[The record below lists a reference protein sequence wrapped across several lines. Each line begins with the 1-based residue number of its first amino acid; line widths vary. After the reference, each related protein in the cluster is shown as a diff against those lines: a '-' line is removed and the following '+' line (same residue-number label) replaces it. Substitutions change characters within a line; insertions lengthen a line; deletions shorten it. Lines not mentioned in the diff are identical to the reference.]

1 MPINTN
7 LNIAPYFD
15 DFDVEKQFYKIL
27 FKPAY
32 AVQARELTQLQTILQ
47 NQIEQFGD
55 NIYQEGTIIRGCN
68 FTVLNGLQYV
78 KVISVTGFDVE
89 SYISGPS
96 TEIISGIETDIDVVY
111 EIEGTNTGLVASI
124 IAASRGFETRPPD
137 LNTFFIN
144 YLNTNE
150 ASSFKAFIPGE
161 PLQISRKKYNG
172 SVLYSTEL
180 NIASIGVTQQTAP
193 TGRSFGIRAS
203 SGVIFQKGH
212 FLFTTD
218 QTLVV
223 AKYTNQ
229 PDDISVGYE
238 VTEEL
243 ISALQ
248 DNSLNDNANGS
259 ANENAPGGDRLKMVP
274 LLVARDTAI
283 ADVDP
288 TFFTLIRYQN
298 GSAVQLRDVTQFNS
312 IAEELAKRTY
322 EESGNY
328 ILDKFKID
336 LDRRNDQLVVLL
348 GKGTAYIKG
357 FRVVNNGQIDFTL
370 DQVENTTVQQN
381 QATTVDYGSY
391 VDIVDISGTVD
402 INYATADLQNVSGT
416 KIGEA
421 HVRNITPSKLYL
433 FGVQMISPNKFD
445 AVVRVVSTGGVITI
459 AANSAVKSNL
469 KASVI
474 FDTGTPYIKEIT
486 DTTIPV
492 RAQVSASV
500 TNNTIILGGAVL
512 NGDEDFGLNQDDIVV
527 VDASN
532 TFIPVLSYS
541 TSLNN
546 SELTI
551 NLDPAAGSD
560 PGVDVY
566 FNKRIP
572 LAIPH
577 GKVSEEPFVKVV
589 YDTNKTAYSLG
600 FPDVYKI
607 ISVTEGPGGT
617 DYTDSFKLHSNETD
631 HYYDI
636 SYMEYIPGRPRPAN
650 GQQLVIKLGVFEVNT
665 NTGKYFFTINS
676 YPIDDVTPI
685 LPVGKVR
692 SSDLDTYTSNSGRLY
707 SLRNCFDFRPHA
719 DKDAVVDYDDLTI
732 SAAGVVTTNVGE
744 YDKTFSGNYL
754 IPAIESNITCD
765 IEHYLSRIDVI
776 TMDSYGKSSLIK
788 GEEDERPVTPKVSE
802 DEIILSQIYI
812 PGYPALSQKEAS
824 EQGKFSCAVQV
835 TAQGT
840 LNYTMRDIE
849 KIEKRIEGLEYYI
862 SLNQLEQDSENLMI
876 LDENGL
882 TRFKNGYVV
891 DPMND
896 ARIANT
902 NDPNYKAA
910 IHFDKKILTPA
921 LSTFALDLKYKSS
934 TGASIF
940 PSVNDAEI
948 ASLSRNAHVKL
959 LGQPYAT
966 NFRNC
971 VSNFWKYQGNAF
983 ISPSHDMAHDTVTN
997 PVPLTIDIAA
1007 VFQDLQ
1013 ETFPITG
1020 TIWSGQ
1026 VVEGTSTVTTTG
1038 ATTTTSTPRSE
1049 AGIFQTLAVN
1059 DGDVNAV
1066 GDFVTNINFQ
1076 PYMRSR
1082 DVKIF
1087 VSGLRPGA
1095 RHYFFFD
1102 GVDVNAQV
1110 FPGTAANTARDV
1122 EKFSVA
1128 GGAVVADGNGV
1139 LRAVF
1144 TIPEGR
1150 FFVGD
1155 RMLTVVDVSQYS
1167 SIASASTSRANITYH
1182 AYNISTS
1189 KTTIATRMPEFS
1201 VNETATSR
1209 NLAARVQSV
1218 TVVEPAFDGG
1228 GGGDGPGADD
1238 PLAQTFFIKKG
1249 MGRGSN
1255 SVFISKIDLYFK
1267 RKSTN
1272 NGVTITLREVVNG
1285 YPSAIILPFSKLH
1298 IAATDINVSDD
1309 ATAITEVNFDAP
1321 VRMDVEKE
1329 YAVVIQPDANDP
1341 NYLHFTSK
1349 VGGTDLTLGPTQG
1362 QSVVMDW
1369 GDGVLFT
1376 STNNR
1381 AWLSVQDED
1390 LKFTLYRHDFNAAT
1404 GTVTLTNDDHEFF
1417 TLSDWDG
1424 RFTVGEFVY
1433 KEVSA
1438 GFTVSMVLN
1447 TNVITQS
1454 GNDFN
1459 TTYSAGDYILVRN
1472 PAGVSDIFK
1481 IASVDSST
1489 QLTTTKPTSF
1499 VVANGTGIPVVAGAI
1514 SHYNKYNRAD
1524 LHIKESS
1531 STLNKRFVAGDVITG
1546 AQSGTRGTIGSV
1558 DNINLSYVQP
1568 LIQKAND
1575 SVTNTTINGLF
1586 TDPANVVNTYSMP
1599 MKFGDNNAFTR
1610 KGVVVY
1616 SKSNNFINPKPFNIN
1631 IEMSNKSNETS
1642 SPLVDL
1648 ELSTLL
1654 AYQFKV
1660 TNDAAT
1666 TSKYISKMIELAE
1679 SLDAEDLNLYLTGY
1693 RPNNTQI
1700 KVYIR
1705 PQHTQDS
1712 AAFDTIDWIELEL
1725 FEGVNTF
1732 SSSSNLND
1740 YREFRYRVS
1749 DVNKDSNG
1757 VLEYTSSAGT
1767 FSSYRK
1773 FAIRI
1778 DLLAENIHNAPFVK
1792 DYRGIALT

>member
-55 NIYQEGTIIRGCN
+55 NVYQEGTIIKGCN

-78 KVISVTGFDVE
+78 KLVDKTGFDVE

-96 TEIISGIETDIDVVY
+96 TEILSGIETEIDIVY
-111 EIEGTNTGLVASI
+111 EIEGVQSGLVASI
-124 IAASRGFETRPPD
+124 ITASRGFETRPPD

-150 ASSFKAFIPGE
+150 TSSYKAFIPGE
-161 PLQISRKKYNG
+161 NLQISRKKYNG
-172 SVLYSTEL
+172 STLYSTEL
-180 NIASIGVTQQTAP
+180 NIQNINVTLQTAP
-193 TGRSFGIRAS
+193 TGKSFGIRAS

-212 FLFTTD
+212 FLFTAD

-223 AKYTNQ
+223 SKYTDQ

-238 VTEEL
+238 VLESL

-248 DNSLNDNANGS
+248 DNSLYDNANGS
-259 ANENAPGGDRLKMVP
+259 ANENAPGADRLKMVP
-274 LLVARDTAI
+274 DLVARATPI
-283 ADVDP
+283 ADLDP

-328 ILDKFKID
+328 ILDKFKVD
-336 LDRRNDQLVVLL
+336 LDRRNDQLVALL
-348 GKGTAYIKG
+348 GKGTAYVKG
-357 FRVVNNGQIDFTL
+357 FRVVNNGQIDFTI
-370 DQVENTTVQQN
+370 DQVQNTTLQQN

-402 INYATADLQNVSGT
+402 INYATADLQNAGGV

-433 FGVQMISPNKFD
+433 FGVQMISPNVFES
-445 AVVRVVSTGGVITI
+445 VVRVVASSGIITI
-459 AANSAVKSNL
+459 AANSTVKSSS
-469 KASVI
+469 KSAVI

-486 DTTIPV
+486 DITIPV
-492 RAQVSASV
+492 RSQVSGVVASNSI
-500 TNNTIILGGAVL
+500 TLTAAIN
-512 NGDEDFGLNQDDIVV
+512 EDFGLNQSDIVV
-527 VDASN
+527 VDSSN
-532 TFIPVLSYS
+532 TFIPVLNYS

-546 SELTI
+546 SQLTI

-566 FNKRIP
+566 FNKRI
-572 LAIPH
+572 LVATAH
-577 GKVSEEPFVKVV
+577 NKVVVQPFVKVNHTTV
-589 YDTNKTAYSLG
+589 KTMYSLG

-607 ISVTEGPGGT
+607 ISITAGVGGT
-617 DYTDSFKLHSNETD
+617 DYTDSFKLYQNETD

-650 GQQLVIKLGVFEVNT
+650 GQQLIVKLGVFQVNT
-665 NTGKYFFTINS
+665 STGQNFFTVNS
-676 YPIDDVTPI
+676 YPIDDVTPV
-685 LPVGKVR
+685 LPSGKIR
-692 SSDLDTYTSNSGRLY
+692 SSDLDTYTSSGGKLF
-707 SLRNCFDFRPHA
+707 SLRNCFDFRPHV
-719 DKDAVVDYDDLTI
+719 DRDSVVDYTDLSI
-732 SAAGVVTTNVGE
+732 SSAGIVTTDVGA

-754 IPAIESNITCD
+754 VPAIQSSITCD

-788 GEEDERPVTPKVSE
+788 GEEDQRPVTPRVSE
-802 DEIILSQIYI
+802 DEIVLSQIYI
-812 PGYPALSQKEAS
+812 PGYPALSQKEAA

-835 TAQGT
+835 TPQGT
-840 LNYTMRDIE
+840 RNYTMRDIE

-882 TRFKNGYVV
+882 TRFKNGYIV

-902 NDPNYKAA
+902 NDPNHKAA

-921 LSTFALDLKYKSS
+921 LNTFPLDLRYKSGS
-934 TGASIF
+934 SASIF
-940 PSVNDAEI
+940 PSVNDAEV
-948 ASLSRNAHVKL
+948 ATLSRNAHVKL

-997 PVPLTIDIAA
+997 PVPLTIDIAS

-1013 ETFPITG
+1013 EAFPMTG
-1020 TIWSGQ
+1020 TVWSGR
-1026 VVEGTSTVTTTG
+1026 VTEGRSTTSVDGLTTF
-1038 ATTTTSTPRSE
+1038 TSTPRTE
-1049 AGIFQTLAVN
+1049 AGVIQTLAVN

-1082 DVKIF
+1082 DVKMF

-1102 GVDVNAQV
+1102 GVDVNAHV
-1110 FPGTAANTARDV
+1110 SPGTSADSARNV
-1122 EKFSVA
+1122 EKFSTA
-1128 GGAVVADGNGV
+1128 GGAVVADSNGV

-1144 TIPEGR
+1144 TIPEGQ

-1155 RMLTVVDVSQYS
+1155 RVLTVVDVNQYS
-1167 SIASASTSRANITYH
+1167 SIDSASTSKANITYH

-1189 KTTIATRMPEFS
+1189 KTTISTRMPEFT

-1209 NLAARVQSV
+1209 NLAARVTSV
-1218 TVVEPAFDGG
+1218 TAQG
-1228 GGGDGPGADD
+1228 D

-1267 RKSTN
+1267 RKSAT

-1285 YPSAIILPFSKLH
+1285 YPSAIVLPFSKLH
-1298 IAATDINVSDD
+1298 VAATDVNVSDD

-1329 YAVVIQPDANDP
+1329 YAVVIEPDANDP

-1349 VGGTDLTLGPTQG
+1349 VGGNDLTAGPTQG

-1381 AWLSVQDED
+1381 AWSSVQDED

-1404 GTVTLTNDDHEFF
+1404 GTVTLTNDDHEFL
-1417 TLSDWDG
+1417 TLSNWDG
-1424 RFTVGEFVY
+1424 RFVAGEYVY

-1438 GFTVSMVLN
+1438 GYTVSMIVN
-1447 TNVITQS
+1447 TSIITQS

-1459 TTYSAGDYILVRN
+1459 VDYAAGDYILVRS
-1472 PAGVSDIFK
+1472 PGGQSDIFR

-1499 VVANGTGIPVVAGAI
+1499 AVSNGTGIPVVAGAV
-1514 SHYNKYNRAD
+1514 SHYNKYNRSE

-1531 STLNKRFVAGDVITG
+1531 ATLGKPFLAGDIIIGV
-1546 AQSGTRGTIGSV
+1546 ASGTEGTIGSV

-1575 SVTNTTINGLF
+1575 SVTNTTINGRF
-1586 TDPANVVNTYSMP
+1586 TDPANVVNTYNMP
-1599 MKFGDNNAFTR
+1599 MQFGDNNAFTR
-1610 KGVVVY
+1610 KGVVIY
-1616 SKSNNFINPKPFNIN
+1616 SKSNNFINPKPFEIN
-1631 IEMSNKSNETS
+1631 VEMSNQSNTTS
-1642 SPLVDL
+1642 TPIVDL

-1660 TNDAAT
+1660 TNSSAT

-1693 RPNNTQI
+1693 RPNNTEI

-1725 FEGVNTF
+1725 FEGVNTY

-1740 YREFRYRVS
+1740 YREFRYKVA
-1749 DVNKDSNG
+1749 DANKDAGG
-1757 VLEYTSSAGT
+1757 VLKYTSSAGT

>member
-55 NIYQEGTIIRGCN
+55 NVYQEGTIIKGCN

-78 KVISVTGFDVE
+78 KLVDKTGFDVE

-96 TEIISGIETDIDVVY
+96 TEILSGIETEIDIVY
-111 EIEGTNTGLVASI
+111 EIEGVQSGLVASI
-124 IAASRGFETRPPD
+124 ITASRGFETRPPD

-150 ASSFKAFIPGE
+150 TSSYKAFIPGE
-161 PLQISRKKYNG
+161 NLQISRKKYNG
-172 SVLYSTEL
+172 STLYSTEL
-180 NIASIGVTQQTAP
+180 NIQNINVTLQTAP
-193 TGRSFGIRAS
+193 TGKSFGIRAS

-212 FLFTTD
+212 FLFTAD

-223 AKYTNQ
+223 SKYTDQ

-238 VTEEL
+238 VLESL

-248 DNSLNDNANGS
+248 DNSLYDNANGS
-259 ANENAPGGDRLKMVP
+259 ANENAPGADRLKMVP
-274 LLVARDTAI
+274 DLVARETAI
-283 ADVDP
+283 ADLDP

-328 ILDKFKID
+328 ILDKFKVD
-336 LDRRNDQLVVLL
+336 LDRRNDQLVALL
-348 GKGTAYIKG
+348 GKGTAYVKG
-357 FRVVNNGQIDFTL
+357 FRVVNNGQIDFTI
-370 DQVENTTVQQN
+370 DQVQNTTLQQN

-402 INYATADLQNVSGT
+402 INYATADLQNAGGV

-433 FGVQMISPNKFD
+433 FGVQMISPNVFES
-445 AVVRVVSTGGVITI
+445 VVRVVASSGIITI
-459 AANSAVKSNL
+459 AANSTVKSSS
-469 KASVI
+469 KSAVI

-486 DTTIPV
+486 DITIPV
-492 RAQVSASV
+492 RSQVSGVVASNSI
-500 TNNTIILGGAVL
+500 TLTAAIN
-512 NGDEDFGLNQDDIVV
+512 EDFGLNQSDIVV
-527 VDASN
+527 VDSSN
-532 TFIPVLSYS
+532 TFIPVLNYS

-546 SELTI
+546 SQLTI

-566 FNKRIP
+566 FNKRI
-572 LAIPH
+572 LVATAH
-577 GKVSEEPFVKVV
+577 NKVVVQPFVKVNHTTV
-589 YDTNKTAYSLG
+589 KTMYSLG

-607 ISVTEGPGGT
+607 ISITAGVGGT
-617 DYTDSFKLHSNETD
+617 DYTDSFKLYQNETD

-650 GQQLVIKLGVFEVNT
+650 GQQLIVKLGVFQVNT
-665 NTGKYFFTINS
+665 STGQNFFTVNS
-676 YPIDDVTPI
+676 YPIDDVTPV
-685 LPVGKVR
+685 LPSGKIR
-692 SSDLDTYTSNSGRLY
+692 SSDLDTYTSSGGKLF
-707 SLRNCFDFRPHA
+707 SLRNCFDFRPHV
-719 DKDAVVDYDDLTI
+719 DRDSVVDYTDLSI
-732 SAAGVVTTNVGE
+732 SSAGIVTTDVGA

-754 IPAIESNITCD
+754 VPAIQSSITCD

-788 GEEDERPVTPKVSE
+788 GEEDQRPVTPRVSE
-802 DEIILSQIYI
+802 DEIVLSQIYI
-812 PGYPALSQKEAS
+812 PGYPALSQKEAA

-835 TAQGT
+835 TPQGT
-840 LNYTMRDIE
+840 RNYTMRDIE

-882 TRFKNGYVV
+882 TRFKNGYIV

-902 NDPNYKAA
+902 NDPNHKAA

-921 LSTFALDLKYKSS
+921 LNTFPLDLRYKSGS
-934 TGASIF
+934 SASIF
-940 PSVNDAEI
+940 PSVNDAEV
-948 ASLSRNAHVKL
+948 ATLSRNAHVKL

-997 PVPLTIDIAA
+997 PVPLTIDIAS

-1013 ETFPITG
+1013 EAFPMTG
-1020 TIWSGQ
+1020 TVWSGR
-1026 VVEGTSTVTTTG
+1026 VTEGRSTTSVDGLTTF
-1038 ATTTTSTPRSE
+1038 TSTPRTE
-1049 AGIFQTLAVN
+1049 AGVIQTLAVN

-1082 DVKIF
+1082 DVKMF

-1102 GVDVNAQV
+1102 GVDVNAHV
-1110 FPGTAANTARDV
+1110 SPGTSADSARNV
-1122 EKFSVA
+1122 EKFSTA
-1128 GGAVVADGNGV
+1128 GGAVVADSNGV

-1144 TIPEGR
+1144 TIPEGQ

-1155 RMLTVVDVSQYS
+1155 RVLTVVDVNQYS
-1167 SIASASTSRANITYH
+1167 SIDSASTSKANITYH

-1189 KTTIATRMPEFS
+1189 KTTISTRMPEFT

-1209 NLAARVQSV
+1209 NLAARVTSV
-1218 TVVEPAFDGG
+1218 TAQG
-1228 GGGDGPGADD
+1228 D

-1267 RKSTN
+1267 RKSAT

-1285 YPSAIILPFSKLH
+1285 YPSAIVLPFSKLH
-1298 IAATDINVSDD
+1298 VAATDVNVSDD

-1329 YAVVIQPDANDP
+1329 YAVVIEPDANDP

-1349 VGGTDLTLGPTQG
+1349 VGGNDLTAGPTQG

-1381 AWLSVQDED
+1381 AWSSVQDED

-1404 GTVTLTNDDHEFF
+1404 GTVTLTNDDHEFL
-1417 TLSDWDG
+1417 TLSNWDG
-1424 RFTVGEFVY
+1424 RFVAGEYVY

-1438 GFTVSMVLN
+1438 GYTVSMIVN
-1447 TNVITQS
+1447 TSIITQS

-1459 TTYSAGDYILVRN
+1459 VDYAAGDYILVRS
-1472 PAGVSDIFK
+1472 PGGQSDIFR

-1499 VVANGTGIPVVAGAI
+1499 AVSNGTGIPVVAGAV
-1514 SHYNKYNRAD
+1514 SHYNKYNRSE

-1531 STLNKRFVAGDVITG
+1531 ATLGKPFLAGDIIIGV
-1546 AQSGTRGTIGSV
+1546 ASGTEGTIGSV

-1575 SVTNTTINGLF
+1575 SVTNTTINGRF
-1586 TDPANVVNTYSMP
+1586 TDPANVVNTYNMP
-1599 MKFGDNNAFTR
+1599 MQFGDNNAFTR
-1610 KGVVVY
+1610 KGVVIY
-1616 SKSNNFINPKPFNIN
+1616 SKSNNFINPKPFEIN
-1631 IEMSNKSNETS
+1631 VEMSNQSNTTS
-1642 SPLVDL
+1642 TPIVDL

-1660 TNDAAT
+1660 TNSSAT

-1693 RPNNTQI
+1693 RPNNTEI

-1725 FEGVNTF
+1725 FEGVNTY

-1740 YREFRYRVS
+1740 YREFRYKVA
-1749 DVNKDSNG
+1749 DANKDAGG
-1757 VLEYTSSAGT
+1757 VLKYTSSAGT

>member
-55 NIYQEGTIIRGCN
+55 NIYQEGTIIKGCN
-68 FTVLNGLQYV
+68 FTVLSGLQYV
-78 KVISVTGFDVE
+78 KLVDKTGFDVE
-89 SYISGPS
+89 SFISGPS
-96 TEIISGIETDIDVVY
+96 VEILSGIETDVDVVY
-111 EIEGTNTGLVASI
+111 EIQGVQSGLVASI
-124 IAASRGFETRPPD
+124 ITATRGFETRPPD
-137 LNTFFIN
+137 LNTFFIS

-150 ASSFKAFIPGE
+150 ASSYKAFIPGE
-161 PLQISRKKYNG
+161 NLQISRKKYNG

-180 NIASIGVTQQTAP
+180 NIQNINVTLQTAP

-203 SGVIFQKGH
+203 SGVIFQRGH

-218 QTLVV
+218 QTLIVS
-223 AKYTNQ
+223 KYTDQ

-238 VTEEL
+238 VLESL

-248 DNSLNDNANGS
+248 DNRLYDNANGS
-259 ANENAPGGDRLKMVP
+259 ANENAPGADRLKMVP
-274 LLVARDTAI
+274 DLVARDTAV
-283 ADVDP
+283 ADLDP

-312 IAEELAKRTY
+312 IAEEFAKRTY

-328 ILDKFKID
+328 ILDKFKVD
-336 LDRRNDQLVVLL
+336 LDRRNDQLVALL
-348 GKGTAYIKG
+348 GKGTAYVKG
-357 FRVVNNGQIDFTL
+357 FRVVNNGQLDFTI
-370 DQVENTTVQQN
+370 DQVQNTTVQQN

-402 INYATADLQNVSGT
+402 INYATANLQNSGGVT
-416 KIGEA
+416 IGRA
-421 HVRNITPSKLYL
+421 HIRNITPTKLYL
-433 FGVQMISPNKFD
+433 FGVQMISPNVFGS
-445 AVVRVVSTGGVITI
+445 VVRVVSSGGVISI
-459 AANSAVKSNL
+459 AANSTVKSNT
-469 KASVI
+469 KAAVI

-486 DTTIPV
+486 DTTLPV
-492 RAQVSASV
+492 RAQISAVVAS
-500 TNNTIILGGAVL
+500 NTITLTAAV
-512 NGDEDFGLNQDDIVV
+512 GDDFGLNQSDIVV

-546 SELTI
+546 SQLTI

-560 PGVDVY
+560 PGATVY
-566 FNKRIP
+566 YNKRI
-572 LAIPH
+572 LVSNPH
-577 GKVSEEPFVKVV
+577 NKIAVEPYVKVNH
-589 YDTNKTAYSLG
+589 TTAKTIYSLG

-607 ISVTEGPGGT
+607 ISITEGPGGT
-617 DYTDSFKLHSNETD
+617 NYTDSFKLYQNETD

-650 GQQLVIKLGVFEVNT
+650 NQQLVIKLGVFQINT
-665 NTGKYFFTINS
+665 STGQNFFTVNS
-676 YPIDDVTPI
+676 YPIDDVTPV
-685 LPVGKVR
+685 LPSGKIR
-692 SSDLDTYTSNSGRLY
+692 SFDLDTYTSSSGRLF
-707 SLRNCFDFRPHA
+707 SLRNCFDFRPHVNR
-719 DKDAVVDYDDLTI
+719 DPVVNYTNLTI
-732 SAAGVVTTNVGE
+732 SSAGVVATAVGA
-744 YDKTFSGNYL
+744 YNKTFTGNYL
-754 IPAIESNITCD
+754 VPAAQSSITCD

-788 GEEDERPVTPKVSE
+788 GEEDQRPITPRVSE
-802 DEIILSQIYI
+802 DEIVLSQIYI
-812 PGYPALSQKEAS
+812 PGYPALSQKEAA
-824 EQGKFSCAVQV
+824 EQGKFSCAVQI
-835 TAQGT
+835 TPQGT
-840 LNYTMRDIE
+840 RNYTMRDIE

-882 TRFKNGYVV
+882 TRFKNGYIV

-896 ARIANT
+896 AGIANT
-902 NDPNYKAA
+902 NDPSYKAA

-921 LSTFALDLKYKSS
+921 LNTFALDLKYKSGS
-934 TGASIF
+934 NASIF
-940 PSVNDAEI
+940 PGVNDAEV

-971 VSNFWKYQGNAF
+971 VSNFWKYQGSAF

-997 PVPLTIDIAA
+997 PVPLTLDIASI
-1007 VFQDLQ
+1007 FQDLQ

-1026 VVEGTSTVTTTG
+1026 VIDGRSSSSVDGL
-1038 ATTTTSTPRSE
+1038 TTTTTTPRSE
-1049 AGIFQTLAVN
+1049 AGIIQTLAVN

-1087 VSGLRPGA
+1087 ISGLRPSA

-1102 GVDVNAQV
+1102 GVDVNV
-1110 FPGTAANTARDV
+1110 HVSPGTSADSARNV

-1144 TIPEGR
+1144 TIPEGQ

-1155 RMLTVVDVSQYS
+1155 RVLTVVDVNQYS
-1167 SIASASTSRANITYH
+1167 SIDSASTSKANITYH

-1189 KTTIATRMPEFS
+1189 KTTISTRMPEFTVS
-1201 VNETATSR
+1201 ETATSR
-1209 NLAARVQSV
+1209 NLAARVASV
-1218 TVVEPAFDGG
+1218 TAAG
-1228 GGGDGPGADD
+1228 D

-1267 RKSTN
+1267 RKSAT

-1285 YPSAIILPFSKLH
+1285 YPSAIVLPFSKLH
-1298 IAATDINVSDD
+1298 IAATDVNVSDD

-1329 YAVVIQPDANDP
+1329 YAVVIEPDANDP

-1349 VGGTDLTLGPTQG
+1349 VGGTDLTAGPTQG

-1381 AWLSVQDED
+1381 AWSSVQDED

-1417 TLSDWDG
+1417 TLSNWDG
-1424 RFTVGEFVY
+1424 RFIAGEYAY
-1433 KEVSA
+1433 KRVSA

-1459 TTYSAGDYILVRN
+1459 VTYSAGDYILVSN
-1472 PAGVSDIFK
+1472 PAGNSDIFR

-1499 VVANGTGIPVVAGAI
+1499 AVSNGTGVPVVAGVI
-1514 SHYNKYNRAD
+1514 SHYNKYNRSE

-1531 STLNKRFVAGDVITG
+1531 STPGKSFVAGDVITG
-1546 AQSGTRGTIGSV
+1546 VTSNTDGTIGSV

-1575 SVTNTTINGLF
+1575 SVTNTTINGVF
-1586 TDPANVVNTYSMP
+1586 TDPANVVNTYAMP
-1599 MKFGDNNAFTR
+1599 MQFGDNNAFTR
-1610 KGVVVY
+1610 KGVVIY
-1616 SKSNNFINPKPFNIN
+1616 SRSNNFINPKPFEIN
-1631 IEMSNKSNETS
+1631 VEMSNQSNSTS
-1642 SPLVDL
+1642 TPIVDL

-1660 TNDAAT
+1660 TNNSTT
-1666 TSKYISKMIELAE
+1666 TSKYISKMIELSE

-1712 AAFDTIDWIELEL
+1712 AAFDTINWIELEL
-1725 FEGVNTF
+1725 FEGVNTY

-1740 YREFRYRVS
+1740 FKEFRYRVA
-1749 DVNKDSNG
+1749 DANKDSGG
-1757 VLEYTSSAGT
+1757 VLRYTSSAGT

-1778 DLLAENIHNAPFVK
+1778 DLLAENIHNVPFVK